1 MAVIQPYMQPR
12 EYSGLDTFTNYW
24 AAYTGARSAKWQQR
38 MELVLRQMDN
48 SQTGELISDLRS
60 RRDDLVREQRRL
72 RRGQIETV
80 ETQERDI
87 RRQSS
92 GTRTTR
98 ANINS
103 YASQIGSY
111 ERYNADRRRAYTGD
125 VAAEDLR
132 LREEEREDRDES
144 QEFLGMMGDSTFAHG
159 AGYDAQQRPHAATDI
174 YSQYAQALRDRET
187 GTSDAA
193 VRRRHAHALA
203 LYMAAL
209 EQGHPEAAAAVQRI
223 HPELGSGQAGA
234 SNLADRYITT
244 TEEMAERREARLDAI
259 APAAYVDTDRIYE
272 KAREQH
278 AVDHPEDFEAGGS
291 TSGTSGAASS
301 VLPGGEGSYAM
312 YGAEQLLIAGEIQ
325 ALDAQIMAL
334 TAARSAEQ
342 QAGMNALQGMM
353 SMNWNFAPYALSR
366 DDSSQD
372 FIEQVEEYDPLR
384 VGTYIENLGFHG
396 GQRGL
401 RRAQIAGE
409 VDPYDPITS
418 TTVDEYSSANQG
430 AFIFGYMHDQVQ
442 GVEQLLSQGT
452 SAVPEA
458 FGRMMMISSN
468 AERITSLS
476 LHAEHF
482 LSRFEPLYRSIEG
495 YRVSESA
502 GGQGGMAHALGKMY
516 MALGYHEMIQGDY
529 HYRRYGDG
537 KYGRSVSG
545 EPGSFVFVV
554 ETDLPTAVSD
564 SFNAIPLPTNP
575 NTAEFHGF
583 ENERDDLPVSMEIVL
598 EELAESRELARA
610 EMGDGDVLFGQLLS
624 STLNDEMSLPRTN
637 QSETDVFL
645 RRIHA
650 TAEIVD
656 DLPRDL
662 VGDRSN
668 QLSRSLEL
676 RSAQGDFSGMLMDL
690 DRMIQGGQDESVIES
705 RFADYMQEYGT
716 IAEGTTSERRTDD
729 AGNVYEVR
737 TPVTI
742 TSDEPL
748 PEVDEA
754 TGRDISAAF
763 GEPTDVGRG
772 VIQPGPDVIGL
783 AGPPTDATR
792 PGPVG
797 TAIPIYSY
805 EGGPYVE
812 GTRSDPAE
820 LIARFEAQEERARAL
835 EQIRQRAV
843 DPGTTGYTDPALQ
856 RSLRQPTVYE
866 LSADQQEEH
875 ERLSE
880 EYDSI
885 NERMRTSPGV
895 SRAEAML
902 YGGITEADLDRR
914 SEILDRL
921 MELETMRRRPQEPMG
936 SVLSAD
942 ERRATEWRGAVSE
955 MQDLPTMESAYDGEE
970 RVVPPAPSEPL
981 LASMRSIPYLVGI
994 SEEYDRDYKGYP
1006 LVRGRAQRLQGSVE
1020 RMQSATEPAEI
1031 VGYMHEADLILQDQL
1046 EVSQEFLDE
1055 TQDALDAQRE
1065 MGPQDGLVAYVENMK
1080 QTIRENA
1087 GANPWGVDPET
1098 GWDSRQTGESLDELV
1113 RGRIVAEA
1121 IRRGHIEEG
1130 GTFRNVQEMA
1140 VGAHPEYQ
1148 QRRLE
1153 ELQSDLEHYQGAVDA
1168 IEFDMSQIRDYPVTQ
1183 GIGNDELERLLGA
1196 IRNVESVAP

>member
-48 SQTGELISDLRS
+48 SQVGELISDLRS

-72 RRGQIETV
+72 RRGQIDTV

-111 ERYNADRRRAYTGD
+111 ERYNADRRRAYTGA

-132 LREEEREDRDES
+132 LIELEREDRDES
-144 QEFLGMMGDSTFAHG
+144 QEFLGMMGDSDYAHG
-159 AGYDAQQRPHAATDI
+159 AGRDASRNPHSATHI
-174 YSQYAQALRDRET
+174 YSQYAQALKDRET
-187 GTSDAA
+187 GTSDAS

-209 EQGHPEAAAAVQRI
+209 EQGQPEAAAAVQRI

-234 SNLADRYITT
+234 TNLADRYVTT
-244 TEEMAERREARLDAI
+244 TEQMADRREARLDAI
-259 APAAYVDTDRIYE
+259 APAAYVDHKRIY
-272 KAREQH
+272 KQARAQH
-278 AVDHPEDFEAGGS
+278 AIDHPEDFEAAGS
-291 TSGTSGAASS
+291 TSGTSGTSTS
-301 VLPGGEGSYAM
+301 DLPGVAGSYAM
-312 YGAEQLLIAGEIQ
+312 YGAEQLLLAGEIQ

-334 TAARSAEQ
+334 TAARTAEQ
-342 QAGMNALQGMM
+342 QAGMSALQGLL

-430 AFIFGYMHDQVQ
+430 AFVFGYMHDQVQ
-442 GVEQLLSQGT
+442 GVEQLLSQGS
-452 SAVPEA
+452 SAIPEA
-458 FGRMMMISSN
+458 FARMMMISSN

-476 LHAEHF
+476 LHAEYF

-502 GGQGGMAHALGKMY
+502 GGQGGMAHALGEMY

-545 EPGSFVFVV
+545 EPGSFVFV

-624 STLNDEMSLPRTN
+624 SALDDEMSLPTTN
-637 QSETDVFL
+637 QSETDLFL

-650 TAEIVD
+650 TAEMVD

-676 RSAQGDFSGMLMDL
+676 RSAQGDFSGMRTDL
-690 DRMIQGGQDESVIES
+690 DRMILGGQDRSVIDR

-729 AGNVYEVR
+729 AGNVYDVR
-737 TPVTI
+737 TPVTV

-748 PEVDEA
+748 PEVDEPM
-754 TGRDISAAF
+754 GRDISAEF
-763 GEPTDVGRG
+763 GEPTNVGRG
-772 VIQPGPDVIGL
+772 VIQPGLDLIGL
-783 AGPPTDATR
+783 DRPPTAATR

-797 TAIPIYSY
+797 TAIPMYSY
-805 EGGPYVE
+805 EGGPYAE

-820 LIARFEAQEERARAL
+820 LRAVFETQEER
-835 EQIRQRAV
+835 QRAIDRLEAREV
-843 DPGTTGYTDPALQ
+843 NRGGRGL
-856 RSLRQPTVYE
+856 
-866 LSADQQEEH
+866 
-875 ERLSE
+875 EREFL
-880 EYDSI
+880 
-885 NERMRTSPGV
+885 
-895 SRAEAML
+895 L
-902 YGGITEADLDRR
+902 TEADAAER
-914 SEILDRL
+914 EAL
-921 MELETMRRRPQEPMG
+921 MEELLQRTRDMEEAAAAQGVQYRPLEAISEQDRNRMEEIRSRIEEIDTAPASETARR
-936 SVLSAD
+936 VLTAD
-942 ERRATEWRGAVSE
+942 ERRATEWGGAVSE
-955 MQDLPTMESAYDGEE
+955 MQDLPAMESAYDGGD
-970 RVVPPAPSEPL
+970 RVAPALPSEPF

-994 SEEYDRDYKGYP
+994 SDEPSQYNDQG
-1006 LVRGRAQRLQGSVE
+1006 LVRGKARQLQDSVK
-1020 RMQSATEPAEI
+1020 RMRSATEPEEI
-1031 VGYMHEADLILQDQL
+1031 VGYMSEADWILQHHQEISRELL
-1046 EVSQEFLDE
+1046 EEAE
-1055 TQDALDAQRE
+1055 DALEAQRE
-1065 MGPQDGLVAYVENMK
+1065 VGPQDRLVAYVEDMK
-1080 QTIRENA
+1080 QTIRQNADDNTEN
-1087 GANPWGVDPET
+1087 PGVDPFT
-1098 GWDSRQTGESLDELV
+1098 GWNSREEGGEEYLDRLV
-1113 RGRIVAEA
+1113 RDRIVALA
-1121 IRRGHIEEG
+1121 IENGHIKQG
-1130 GTFRNVQEMA
+1130 GTFSDVKEMAGGVQE
-1140 VGAHPEYQ
+1140 
-1148 QRRLE
+1148 RRLE
-1153 ELQSDLEHYQGAVDA
+1153 ELQFDVEHYQGAVDA
-1168 IEFDMSQIRDYPVTQ
+1168 IESDLSQIRAYPVTQ
-1183 GIGNDELERLLGA
+1183 GVDGEELERLLKRIWKEDA
-1196 IRNVESVAP
+1196 APQNE